1 MLKNIR
7 NFANTKFAGILVTIL
22 IIPFVFW
29 GMGGLFSGGNKN
41 NIAKINKENISTK
54 DFQDHLI
61 LSNVELEKIKKNIDN
76 NIIEENLGKL
86 ISIKMLSM
94 EIENLDLN
102 ISDKILNKKI
112 KSNKNFHDE
121 NNKFSRI
128 KYEKFLLSNNLTA
141 PEFEFRLRQNE
152 LKEDLFNFISGGL
165 SSPLFLV
172 NNIFKNQ
179 TKKITINYVNLSK
192 NYKNKE
198 NITDDE
204 ISKYIEDN
212 KDALK
217 EKFINFKYAKITPKS
232 LIGLS
237 EFNNL
242 FFEKIDE
249 LENEILNGT
258 TFSNLQNKYNL
269 EINFKKN
276 FNINKIDE
284 KKEFYKEI
292 YKNNEET
299 KKIKLLDLND
309 FYIVYEITN
318 IQKILPDIKNEKFS
332 RKVKEIISNK
342 SKFDFNTELIKK
354 ISDKKFTQIDFDKL
368 AKNNST
374 KIEINSI
381 TDHEKFSTD
390 SIKYLYALSKNDFAL
405 ISDKDMNIYLTKII
419 DIKHIDISKNTENF
433 LVYKKKSNDKIKNYI
448 YDSYDFFINSKY
460 KVKINEKTL
469 ERVKNYFR

>member
-141 PEFEFRLRQNE
+141 PEFEFRLRKNE

-204 ISKYIEDN
+204 ISKFIEDN
-212 KDALK
+212 KDTLK

-381 TDHEKFSTD
+381 IDHEKFSTD

-405 ISDKDMNIYLTKII
+405 ISDKDMNIYLSKII

-433 LVYKKKSNDKIKNYI
+433 LIYKKKSNDKIKNYI